1 MKRLT
6 YLLIFVAS
14 FGYSQS
20 NLVFNQVLNFRLNN
34 ATTVTVPDGK
44 VWKVEHASGPN
55 SSSLIASNQETSYGL
70 PLNSSSYHL
79 LSSQNNNATWFSE
92 GTILSSGTSCILS
105 ILEFDVVPVSTSS
118 TGSGGLSSEGLEFNQ
133 VINYSNNFIVDGYG
147 EIIDTIDV
155 PQGKVWKIT
164 RATLIRSNPPGNFDE
179 YRPTDVSNAAIYLGG
194 ILIFYR
200 PPTTGYS
207 TSSYDNYPIWINSG
221 TKEISVGDNDN
232 ATHRYL
238 VSFTAIEYNTP

>member
-20 NLVFNQVLNFRLNN
+20 NLVFNQVLNFRLTDVTS
-34 ATTVTVPDGK
+34 ATVPDGK
-44 VWKVEHASGPN
+44 VWKVEHSN
-55 SSSLIASNQETSYGL
+55 SDIRATKLGVPYGSN
-70 PLNSSSYHL
+70 LNY
-79 LSSQNNNATWFSE
+79 SQFNPTAGSNVIWFSE
-92 GTILSSGTSCILS
+92 GTEISTSGADTHLS
-105 ILEFDVVPVSTSS
+105 ILEFDVVPVSTTS

-133 VINYSNNFIVDGYG
+133 VINYSNNVIVDGYG

-164 RATLIRSNPPGNFDE
+164 RATLIRATPLGSYDE
-179 YRPTDVSNAAIYLGG
+179 YRPSDVSSAAIYLGG

-200 PPTTGYS
+200 PPTNGYS

-232 ATHRYL
+232 TNYRYL
-238 VSFTAIEYNTP
+238 VSFSAIEYNIPQ